1 MKASPDRHP
10 EPICSLTESIVRHPL
25 DVTHCSCC
33 GRPIV
38 LGQRFVWS
46 ADGLDYCA
54 AACADEDRFET
65 VRIRSEVT
73 HGR

>member
-1 MKASPDRHP
+1 MNAATRSQRSRHLDP
-10 EPICSLTESIVRHPL
+10 VCALYESTVRHPL
-25 DVTHCSCC
+25 ESTHCSCC

-46 ADGLDYCA
+46 ADGRDYCA

-65 VRIRSEVT
+65 VRVAGE
-73 HGR
+73 